1 MPRAGPS
8 RRHDQLVDRPDDRER
23 FASQDERGLVADTGL
38 DPMCDPFESEG
49 LREPCPLHGALV
61 NASTNKFVD
70 ARGARTGVRSQTTDR
85 SIPHPLAGTRWLNPF
100 MLTLPIERPTRA
112 THFSPQPY
120 SPPPFDHLEARVRQ
134 TFAQGLQW
142 NIEDPGSDWAAFE
155 LSLLKTDD
163 SLGASPIYS
172 ATEALYRL
180 HTPHGAF
187 ELQTDTLILLTCG
200 ISLPPDSSDPQRRGL
215 LKIALAHA
223 PLPLIAALGGAI
235 ELSDA
240 SRAGQDSGM
249 DVARGAVLTLVG
261 RDGTRHSLQLRA
273 SASTLLGW
281 VSEGGWR
288 ALPPPPPS
296 PPITSIGL
304 VCGLHVG
311 RERLPLS
318 SIRSL
323 RHGDAIWIPSATGDG
338 HASLCLI
345 AGSQIVHLGQVDS
358 FSCEFQGWGP
368 LGVANSNRH
377 QAFPPSTEPRNVDA
391 LTVDLD
397 FIVGRL
403 SMTVGELSAL
413 SKGQIVPLDG
423 LTPAQVR
430 IVAHGT
436 ELGRGHLVEIEGRL
450 AVEIDEWSASR

>member
-1 MPRAGPS
+1 M
-8 RRHDQLVDRPDDRER
+8 RER
-23 FASQDERGLVADTGL
+23 EFAARPLIG
-38 DPMCDPFESEG
+38 PF
-49 LREPCPLHGALV
+49 R
-61 NASTNKFVD
+61 
-70 ARGARTGVRSQTTDR
+70 
-85 SIPHPLAGTRWLNPF
+85 IPSLAHAGYPF
-100 MLTLPIERPTRA
+100 MPTLPIERSNRA

-120 SPPPFDHLEARVRQ
+120 SPPPFDCLEAKFRH

-142 NIEDPGSDWAAFE
+142 KVEDPGSDWTAFE

-163 SLGASPIYS
+163 GLGPSPINS
-172 ATEALYRL
+172 GTDALYRL
-180 HTPHGAF
+180 HTPYGAV
-187 ELQTDTLILLTCG
+187 ELQIDTLILLTCG
-200 ISLPPDSSDPQRRGL
+200 IFLPPVNSDPQRRGL
-215 LKIALAHA
+215 LKIALARV

-240 SRAGQDSGM
+240 SQAGRDSGT

-261 RDGTRHSLQLRA
+261 RDGSRHSHRLRA

-288 ALPPPPPS
+288 ALPPPPPA

-304 VCGLHVG
+304 VCGLHIG

-323 RHGDAIWIPSATGDG
+323 RHGDAIWIPSAAWAG

-345 AGSQIVHLGQVDS
+345 AGSQILHLGHVDS

-368 LGVANSNRH
+368 LGEANSNRH

-436 ELGRGHLVEIEGRL
+436 ELGRGRLVEIEGRL